1 LFDHTASAQQ
11 DGVLQQ
17 LAEGDARDG
26 VRRAYDLGVQAGAAA
41 ARIELQRISH
51 DLRTPLNSIL
61 GFGQLLQLDDL
72 QPEQRDAVEQIIRS
86 GNQLLERVNALI
98 DVVPVPADAGVT
110 IETAAASSSGARET
124 KRTFTVVYIEDNLAN
139 VRLIEKVFKLRS
151 NVQLVPALLGELGIQ
166 RTIEHQP
173 DLVLLDLHL
182 PDMDGVDVL
191 RALKRD
197 QRTAAIPI
205 AIITADA
212 TPGQIQPLAGEG
224 ARFHVT
230 KPIDIEVLL
239 SIVDDVEAEIDHDH
253 DHDHDNDNDNES
265 GPQS

>member
-1 LFDHTASAQQ
+1 LSDHTASAQQ
-11 DGVLQQ
+11 DDVLQQ

-110 IETAAASSSGARET
+110 IETGAASSSSGARKT

-151 NVQLVPALLGELGIQ
+151 NVQLIPALLGELGIE

-197 QRTAAIPI
+197 QRTATIPV

-239 SIVDDVEAEIDHDH
+239 SIVDDVEAEIGHDR
-253 DHDHDNDNDNES
+253 DTDNES